1 MENSGPDRRHA
12 PVPEV
17 TEVPAIRA
25 GLRAVATFEA
35 SKGLLVLLLGL
46 GLLDLLHRDVEE
58 TAENLLWHFHIDPD
72 RRLARVILDAGSN
85 LTDARLWTLA
95 GTAVAYASVRFA
107 EAWGLWNR
115 RSWAQWF
122 ALLSGALYL
131 PWEVSKLGQRVN
143 WVHTGVLVGN
153 VLLLMYMGYLLLA
166 AHRRNAGEAQ

>member
-1 MENSGPDRRHA
+1 LPQAID
-12 PVPEV
+12 
-17 TEVPAIRA
+17 VPAIKA

-58 TAENLLWHFHIDPD
+58 TAENLLLHLRIDPD
-72 RRLARVILDAGSN
+72 RRLARVILDAASK

-95 GTAVAYASVRFA
+95 GTAVAYAGVRFT

-115 RSWAQWF
+115 RTWAQWF

-131 PWEVSKLGQRVN
+131 PWEVLKLAQRVN
-143 WVHTGVLVGN
+143 WVHAGVFVGN
-153 VLLLMYMGYLLLA
+153 VIILMYMGYLLA
-166 AHRRNAGEAQ
+166 GAHLRKIGEEQ

>member
-1 MENSGPDRRHA
+1 
-12 PVPEV
+12 V
-17 TEVPAIRA
+17 
-25 GLRAVATFEA
+25 AVFEA

-58 TAENLLWHFHIDPD
+58 AAENLLLRLHIDPD
-72 RRLARVILDAGSN
+72 RRLARVLLDAASR

-95 GTAVAYASVRFA
+95 GTAVAYAGVRFT

-131 PWEVSKLGQRVN
+131 PWEVSKLAQRVN
-143 WVHTGVLVGN
+143 WVHAGVFVGN
-153 VLLLMYMGYLLLA
+153 VLMLIYMGYLLVR
-166 AHRRNAGEAQ
+166 AHRLKAGEER